1 MCAGVFINLTE
12 YSLVLCAGKLT
23 VFLENA
29 VTLASILIILSVSF
43 ERYYA
48 VCYPLRMYSTE
59 SRFKAMVLM
68 AVMWLVAL
76 ALTAPFLAIAYTRR
90 EYHYVEKAEVD
101 VCTSRLEHVW
111 QYGYII
117 ARFIVVF
124 VIPMCLLVF
133 LYSRIIVK
141 VAVDTMDCRQMTDR
155 ARLRAQRS
163 RQQLVIMLIGIIVLF
178 FACLLPFRIMALYS
192 VHQPPDLSPET
203 HLNIMHFCRLLL
215 YVNSAGNPIIYNLA
229 STKFR
234 RAFARVLYRLG
245 CRLRVLT
252 RGITSEENGTLRR
265 TTVTHYTSVNRDEG
279 PTDTV

>member
-1 MCAGVFINLTE
+1 
-12 YSLVLCAGKLT
+12 
-23 VFLENA
+23 
-29 VTLASILIILSVSF
+29 
-43 ERYYA
+43 
-48 VCYPLRMYSTE
+48 MYSTE

-155 ARLRAQRS
+155 ARLRASARASSSSSCSSASSSSSSPACSPSASWRCTACTSRRTSAPRRTSTSCTSVASCCMSTAPATPSSTTWPPLNSAAPLRACCTAWAVVCASSRAESRRRRTAHYAGLRS
-163 RQQLVIMLIGIIVLF
+163 RTT
-178 FACLLPFRIMALYS
+178 
-192 VHQPPDLSPET
+192 PP
-203 HLNIMHFCRLLL
+203 
-215 YVNSAGNPIIYNLA
+215 
-229 STKFR
+229 STGT
-234 RAFARVLYRLG
+234 RAHGHR
-245 CRLRVLT
+245 LT
-252 RGITSEENGTLRR
+252 RGLEDSAHGALHAG
-265 TTVTHYTSVNRDEG
+265 VT
-279 PTDTV
+279 